1 MVSLS
6 LHVNKYTMK
15 GTKAT
20 IATVETITVGVTTKT
35 AMGNKIAKLTAA
47 ACNRTSEFSAA
58 ELSASLSS

>member
-20 IATVETITVGVTTKT
+20 IATVKTITVGVTTKI
-35 AMGNKIAKLTAA
+35 AMGNQIADIPAA
-47 ACNRTSEFSAA
+47 RNRTSEFPAA
-58 ELSASLSS
+58 ELSASLPS